1 MSMPDRNGDWML
13 RTSADEYAPQRT
25 ASRKVLLRQTE
36 TDGTYYLAFTSVPPE
51 AREGFSEVIEA
62 GTTV

>member
-1 MSMPDRNGDWML
+1 ML